1 MKHSVLCVLAALAC
15 GACANGGAS
24 SQGRRIGTGLVVEY
38 GLAHSG
44 VEPKAGLQAM
54 SDKGARLFG
63 GMMEGWY
70 GGASTNSYIA
80 GHLPGTVRVTWRT
93 DTVPGQRFTT
103 GRVIGDYLIEV
114 DKRVPDEV
122 IRYANAGPGRALRL
136 VFRIKDDGV
145 LFGWDVEEVV
155 SHPAGGSG
163 LVYAMRGGDVPCYDL
178 PRAAN
183 ASQNCT
189 EGPLEKAAWFN
200 PQWIR
205 GRKSGRG

>member
-1 MKHSVLCVLAALAC
+1 MKHLALCVLTAAVC
-15 GACANGGAS
+15 SACANGGTS

-70 GGASTNSYIA
+70 GGASSNSYIA
-80 GHLPGTVRVTWRT
+80 GHLPSTVRVTWRA

-145 LFGWDVEEVV
+145 LFGWDVEEKF
-155 SHPAGGSG
+155 GGL
-163 LVYAMRGGDVPCYDL
+163 LVNTMRGGDVPCYDM
-178 PRAAN
+178 PRASN
-183 ASQNCT
+183 ATPTCT
-189 EGPLEKAAWFN
+189 EGPLQSAPWYSPLGFKRVA
-200 PQWIR
+200 Q
-205 GRKSGRG
+205 

>member
-1 MKHSVLCVLAALAC
+1 MKRSAVCVLAALAC

-44 VEPKAGLQAM
+44 VEPKAGLQGM

-145 LFGWDVEEVV
+145 LFGWDAEEQF
-155 SHPAGGSG
+155 GGL
-163 LVYAMRGGDVPCYDL
+163 LVNTMRGGDVPCYDM
-178 PRAAN
+178 PRASN
-183 ASQNCT
+183 ATPTCT
-189 EGPLEKAAWFN
+189 EGPLQSAPWYSPLGFKRVA
-200 PQWIR
+200 Q
-205 GRKSGRG
+205 

>member
-1 MKHSVLCVLAALAC
+1 MKHLALCVLTAAVC
-15 GACANGGAS
+15 SACANGGTS

-63 GMMEGWY
+63 GLMEGWY

-80 GHLPGTVRVTWRT
+80 GHLPSTVRVTWRA
-93 DTVPGQRFTT
+93 DTVPGRDFTT

-145 LFGWDVEEVV
+145 LFGWDVEEKFGGLLV
-155 SHPAGGSG
+155 ST
-163 LVYAMRGGDVPCYDL
+163 MRGGDVPCYDM
-178 PRAAN
+178 PRASN
-183 ASQNCT
+183 ATPTCT
-189 EGPLEKAAWFN
+189 EGPLQSAPWYSPLGFKRVA
-200 PQWIR
+200 Q
-205 GRKSGRG
+205 

>member
-80 GHLPGTVRVTWRT
+80 GHLPSTVRVTWRA
-93 DTVPGQRFTT
+93 DTVPG
-103 GRVIGDYLIEV
+103 
-114 DKRVPDEV
+114 
-122 IRYANAGPGRALRL
+122 
-136 VFRIKDDGV
+136 
-145 LFGWDVEEVV
+145 
-155 SHPAGGSG
+155 
-163 LVYAMRGGDVPCYDL
+163 RGGGQL
-178 PRAAN
+178 
-183 ASQNCT
+183 S
-189 EGPLEKAAWFN
+189 
-200 PQWIR
+200 
-205 GRKSGRG
+205 

>member
-1 MKHSVLCVLAALAC
+1 MKRSAFCVLAALAC

-24 SQGRRIGTGLVVEY
+24 LQGRRIGTGLVVEY

-44 VEPKAGLQAM
+44 VEPKEGLQAM

-80 GHLPGTVRVTWRT
+80 GHLPKTVRVTWRT

-122 IRYANAGPGRALRL
+122 
-136 VFRIKDDGV
+136 D
-145 LFGWDVEEVV
+145 
-155 SHPAGGSG
+155 
-163 LVYAMRGGDVPCYDL
+163 
-178 PRAAN
+178 RAACRPTSGGEA
-183 ASQNCT
+183 ASEAQ
-189 EGPLEKAAWFN
+189 LES
-200 PQWIR
+200 R
-205 GRKSGRG
+205 GAMGARRHMKHTAVCVVVALACGLAMTTPTIP

>member
-1 MKHSVLCVLAALAC
+1 MKHLALCVLTAAVC
-15 GACANGGAS
+15 SACANGGTS

-80 GHLPGTVRVTWRT
+80 GHLPSTVRVTWRT
-93 DTVPGQRFTT
+93 DTVPGRDFTT

-145 LFGWDVEEVV
+145 LFGWDVEEKF
-155 SHPAGGSG
+155 GGL
-163 LVYAMRGGDVPCYDL
+163 LVNTMRGGDVPCYDM
-178 PRAAN
+178 PRASN
-183 ASQNCT
+183 ATPTCT
-189 EGPLEKAAWFN
+189 EGPLQSAPWYSPLGFKRVA
-200 PQWIR
+200 Q
-205 GRKSGRG
+205 

>member
-1 MKHSVLCVLAALAC
+1 MKRSAVCVLAALAC

-24 SQGRRIGTGLVVEY
+24 SQGRRIGTGLVVEAMP
-38 GLAHSG
+38 GINTSEKPG
-44 VEPKAGLQAM
+44 VVGV
-54 SDKGARLFG
+54 SDEGRRLFG
-63 GMMEGWY
+63 FALLTQR
-70 GGASTNSYIA
+70 GGGTATYLSAT
-80 GHLPGTVRVTWRT
+80 LPSTVRVTWRT
-93 DTVPGQRFTT
+93 DTVPGRDFTT
-103 GRVIGDYLIEV
+103 GRVIADYLIEV
-114 DKRVPDEV
+114 DRRVPDEV

-205 GRKSGRG
+205 GRKS